1 MSVKSTRHAIIL
13 GGGTAGWLT
22 AGSLAAEYAKGD
34 DSNLHI
40 TLIESPDVKP
50 IGVGEGTW
58 PSMRNTLEHIGIK
71 EHDFI
76 KASGASFKQGSKFV
90 GWRNGAPN
98 DVYYHPFVT
107 PEGYTQTDLY
117 SAWKYASTDLPFA
130 DFVCPQSYICE
141 QNCAPKQKATPQ
153 WAGVL
158 NYGYHLDAGKFANL
172 LHSHCTKN
180 LAVNYIKDH
189 VVSIKSKEN
198 GDIEALQTRENGD
211 VEADFFIDCSG
222 ISSVL
227 LSQHYKIPFNKQ
239 EHVLFN
245 DSALATHV
253 PYTEDDSQIASATI
267 STAQKFGW
275 IWDIGLPD
283 RRGVGHTYSSQYT
296 DDKTIEQTL
305 RQYASTSIG
314 AKAAEKLILKK
325 LSFTPGY
332 YQKFWHKNCLAIGL
346 SAGFIEPLEASALA
360 MVELSCSML
369 REEFPVN
376 REHMDLLAE
385 RFNTR
390 FTYRWERVIEFLK
403 LHYVLSD
410 RSDSDYWVNNKTND
424 SIPARLQTLLKI
436 WQHQSPSRHDF
447 IQNEEVFPSA
457 SYQYVLYGMGFST
470 DRKLTQTSFDKRSL
484 AKKLHSQNVQR
495 KEQYKQG
502 LPSNRELIEHICN
515 LQEEQNTHYRF

>member
-1 MSVKSTRHAIIL
+1 MNDTPTRRVVIL
-13 GGGTAGWLT
+13 GGGSAGWLT
-22 AGSLAAEYAKGD
+22 AGSLAAEYVKSAG
-34 DSNLHI
+34 SSLHI

-58 PSMRNTLEHIGIK
+58 PSMRNTLEHMGIK

-76 KASGASFKQGSKFV
+76 KACGASFKQGSKFV
-90 GWRNGAPN
+90 GWRNGASE
-98 DVYYHPFVT
+98 DVYYHPFVI

-117 SAWKYASTDLPFA
+117 SAWKKASTDLSFA
-130 DFVCPQSYICE
+130 DFVSPQSYICD
-141 QNCAPKQKATPQ
+141 QHCAPKQKATPQ

-158 NYGYHLDAGKFANL
+158 NYGYHLDAAKFAIL

-180 LAVNYIKDH
+180 LGVNYIQDH
-189 VVSIKSKEN
+189 VVSVKSAAN

-211 VEADFFIDCSG
+211 LEADLFIDCSG
-222 ISSVL
+222 IKSVL
-227 LSQHYKIPFNKQ
+227 LSQHYKIPFFRQ
-239 EHVLFN
+239 DHVLFN
-245 DSALATHV
+245 DSAIATHV
-253 PYTEDDSQIASATI
+253 QYPEENTVIASATI

-283 RRGVGHTYSSQYT
+283 RRGLGHTYSSKYVE
-296 DDKTIEQTL
+296 DKTVEQTL
-305 RQYASTSIG
+305 RQYASASIG
-314 AKAAEKLILKK
+314 AKAAEKLSLKK
-325 LSFTPGY
+325 ISFTPGY

-369 REEFPVN
+369 REEFPAS

-403 LHYVLSD
+403 LHYVLSE
-410 RSDSDYWVNNKTND
+410 RSDSDYWIDNKANN
-424 SIPARLQTLLKI
+424 SIPTRLQTLLKV
-436 WQHQSPSRHDF
+436 WKYQSPSRHDF

-457 SYQYVLYGMGFST
+457 SYQYVLYGMGFNT
-470 DRKLTQTSFDKRSL
+470 TRKLTQASFDKSSL
-484 AKKLHSQNVQR
+484 ADQLYAQNSQK

-502 LPSNRELIEHICN
+502 LPTNRELISHICATH
-515 LQEEQNTHYRF
+515 QEQNTRYLI